1 MRRFILSLLTATAR
15 ALAIHST
22 SETFESLARRLEL
35 GVPRLVILVLTVIAI
50 ELALELAATIRRRRK
65 RTKRKP

>member
-22 SETFESLARRLEL
+22 SETFEGLARRLEL

-50 ELALELAATIRRRRK
+50 ELALELAATIRRRK